1 MPLPPSGLSAAIRKS
16 ALKTTATTAL
26 GPTGDEPADFAR
38 VKGGIRRRLLFTML
52 GLLVSGVFTLTVVG
66 LILQKQSLESELA
79 KRVELMRANLLERG
93 TAFSKLVENE
103 VENDVAA
110 FNFSHIQEVLS
121 HSPQL
126 DYAILTNTEGVAFV
140 HTRSPDLQQEKLQ
153 GEADRYALRQTG
165 LTHREYPDQNAIEF
179 ILPIH
184 FGAKPW
190 GVLRLGFSLETLRQ
204 EIANSR
210 AEIEAATRRVVLLGT
225 GIAGIFIVIGSGIVV
240 LVSNALSR
248 PLIRL
253 TRSVRALARGNYD
266 DAAHLLETEL
276 PQRMGHAAPT
286 DEIGILAGSFVQM
299 AGEIRR
305 SHEQLEEYNRT
316 LEDKVRVRTEE
327 LVEAY
332 RKQKELENEILQE
345 SLRLARDI
353 QMGMMS
359 TAFPR
364 FAKGSPV
371 DLYAMVDPAR
381 EVGGDFYDFL
391 YLDGRTLLIAIGDVS
406 GKGMAAALFMV
417 KVKTMIRAVTSAHG
431 SPREILQAVNP
442 ELCRENDVGMFV
454 TVFLATLDVETGRLV
469 YSYGGHNRPVLLG
482 RDGSVEMLTGDT
494 AVALGVFDDIEFS
507 EQERVLQPGAALVMY
522 TDGVNE
528 AMNGES
534 ELFGDSRLLAALRGR
549 TREDASEL
557 VDAVISRV
565 RAHAGTAEQS
575 DDITLIAVRRAPSA
589 GVTV

>member
-1 MPLPPSGLSAAIRKS
+1 MLGMSEKTSAIS
-16 ALKTTATTAL
+16 LQ
-26 GPTGDEPADFAR
+26 PTGEEQADPIR
-38 VKGGIRRRLLFTML
+38 VKGSIRWKLLFTML
-52 GLLVSGVFTLTVVG
+52 GLLVGGVFTLTLAG
-66 LILQKQSLESELA
+66 LFLQKQSLESELA
-79 KRVELMRANLLERG
+79 KRIDLMRSNLLERG
-93 TAFSKLVENE
+93 AAFSKLIESE

-110 FNFSHIQEVLS
+110 FNFSHIQEVLGNS
-121 HSPQL
+121 QQL
-126 DYAILTNTEGVAFV
+126 DYAILTNTDGVVFI
-140 HTRSPDLQQEKLQ
+140 HTRHPELQQEKLQ
-153 GEADRYALRQTG
+153 GEADRYALEQTV
-165 LTHREYPDQNAIEF
+165 LTHREYPDQNAVEF
-179 ILPIH
+179 ILPIR

-190 GVLRLGFSLETLRQ
+190 GVLRLGFSLEALRE
-204 EIANSR
+204 EIASSR
-210 AEIEAATRRVVLLGT
+210 AEIEAATRHTILLGA
-225 GIAGIFIVIGSGIVV
+225 GIAGIFIVIGSGVV
-240 LVSNALSR
+240 LLIASALSR

-253 TRSVRALARGNYD
+253 TQSVRALARGNYD

-276 PQRMGHAAPT
+276 PRRAGNAAPT
-286 DEIGILAGSFVQM
+286 GEIGILAGSFVQM

-316 LEDKVRVRTEE
+316 LEEKVRVRTAE

-332 RKQKELENEILQE
+332 RKQKELEDEILQE
-345 SLRLARDI
+345 SLRLARNI

-391 YLDGRTLLIAIGDVS
+391 YLDKRTLLIAIGDVS

-417 KVKTMIRAVTSAHG
+417 KVKTMIRAVTSGYG
-431 SPREILQAVNP
+431 SPCEILRAVNP

-482 RDGSVEMLTGDT
+482 QDGSVEMLTGDT
-494 AVALGVFDDIEFS
+494 GIALGVFDDIEFT
-507 EQERVLQPGAALVMY
+507 EQELVLQPGAALVMY

-528 AMNGES
+528 AMNVDF
-534 ELFGDSRLLAALRGR
+534 ELFGDPRLLGSLQGK
-549 TREDASEL
+549 TRENAGEL
-557 VDAVISRV
+557 VGSVISQV
-565 RAHAGTAEQS
+565 REHVGTAEQS

-589 GVTV
+589 GEAA